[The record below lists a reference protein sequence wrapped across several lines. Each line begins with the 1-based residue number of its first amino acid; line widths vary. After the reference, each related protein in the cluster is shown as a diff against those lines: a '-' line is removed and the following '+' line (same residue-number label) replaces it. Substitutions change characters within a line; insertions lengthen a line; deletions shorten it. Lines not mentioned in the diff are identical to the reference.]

1 MEARRLSMASLD
13 CEVTMTKKAILQ
25 FVLKNWKAILIVVLS
40 IAFAA
45 KTKHDYNLM
54 QKAYQTQTDSVKAQI
69 EGLKEIHK
77 QELRAKQRLMEN
89 HLESIAA
96 IEEDYEDALQM
107 IDELRRDKKG
117 EYKNKFNRDRE
128 QLIKDIEEKFGIEYV
143 P

>member
-1 MEARRLSMASLD
+1 MSTVLLD
-13 CEVTMTKKAILQ
+13 CEVTMTKKAILE

-40 IAFAA
+40 LVVAA
-45 KTKHDYNLM
+45 KSRYDYNLM

>member
-1 MEARRLSMASLD
+1 MASLD
-13 CEVTMTKKAILQ
+13 CEVSMTKKAILQ
-25 FVLKNWKAILIVVLS
+25 FVLKNWKAILIVILS

>member
-1 MEARRLSMASLD
+1 
-13 CEVTMTKKAILQ
+13 MTKKAILE

-40 IAFAA
+40 LVVAA
-45 KTKHDYNLM
+45 KSRYDYNLM

-89 HLESIAA
+89 HLESIAV